1 MASQSSEHTTPPG
14 PSGLAAASV
23 LELAAAQAAFDRRR
37 AHRED
42 GAAAGLSRLREAANR
57 DGAQALA
64 AALDTPSGQIF
75 FAFLFG
81 NSPHLGSLL
90 MRDVPLA
97 QALVTDAPQTIAE
110 RIEGELA
117 EANPQMERADLMR
130 FLRVQRNRVAVMAG
144 VCDCFDVWGVMRSA
158 ALLSS
163 MADHA
168 TRLAIAH
175 LLRASAAQGDLG
187 APEGERWGYFA
198 LAMGKH
204 GSGELNYSSDI
215 DLIVL
220 YDPERCDYRGR
231 RPLRE
236 HFARLT
242 RELIS
247 LLEERTA
254 DGYVFRTDLRL
265 RPDPSSTPPAI
276 TVDFALGY
284 YQRVGRTWERAAM
297 IKARPV
303 AGDIEA
309 GERFLSRLAPF
320 IWDEA
325 LDFRSVEEIRSMSEQ
340 IHDFH
345 GHGDI
350 KLPGWNVKLGRGGIR
365 EIEFFVHMHQL
376 AHGGVSQRL
385 RGKQVLP
392 MLATLEREHHILP
405 SEAQTL
411 QDAYVLLRR
420 VEHRLQMTND
430 NQTQTLP
437 AADDGLDHIAAFMNM
452 ASPAELGALLGDAAR
467 EVHALYLARFNV
479 PEREHD
485 IAESILTGPEGLPDA
500 HERLREAGFQDAE
513 RAFEVLRGWAEG
525 RHPATAD
532 EGVRAMIRDVL
543 HDLTEALGKTPHPDA
558 ALKRLDAFLAAL
570 PEDIAFFSMLR
581 ANAWLSNL
589 IAVVMGGAPR
599 IADRLAANPRLL
611 QAALDPSFFLPIAD
625 KAGLVAELDERLGS
639 ERDFRRR
646 VGRIARWADDR
657 RFQVGVQTLQHL
669 VTLAEGSSSRSH
681 VAEAVVATLLR
692 DAEAD
697 FARRRQG
704 AELPACVVVALGDLG
719 AKDMIFGSPLHL
731 LFVADGGE
739 GGEAMRNARR
749 IARRLEAAL
758 RRDGGAGQMYPT
770 TLAFAA
776 TDALE
781 RASLPGT
788 GRAVAGELEQAH
800 RLIALCRARVICGDA
815 GLAET
820 VSATLQAALCAAENP
835 AGLPAAIAALE
846 SALVQDRSPDNPFAV
861 RAAAGGLLQ
870 LELVARLL
878 QLRHAPQA
886 PETLARGLS
895 VPATFAALANAQA
908 LAADAGEELAQAYVL
923 QRAVQDFLRLTLTEA
938 EGRDVAAAPPALR
951 QRMAEAFE
959 CDAFEDVT
967 EGLLAAQRAGA
978 AAWREHVR

>member
-1 MASQSSEHTTPPG
+1 MASQSSEHTANVAD
-14 PSGLAAASV
+14 LADASV
-23 LELAAAQAAFDRRR
+23 LELAAAQPAFDQRC

-42 GAAAGLSRLREAANR
+42 AAAAGLNRLQQAAGR

-64 AALDTPSGQIF
+64 AALDTPSGRIF

-81 NSPHLGSLL
+81 NSPHLGGLL
-90 MRDVPLA
+90 MRDVQFA
-97 QALVTDAPQTIAE
+97 QALVTDAPQAIAQ
-110 RIEGELA
+110 RIERELA
-117 EANPQMERADLMR
+117 EANPEMERTHLMR
-130 FLRVQRNRVAVMAG
+130 LLRVQRNRVAVLAG

-158 ALLSS
+158 ALLSG

-168 TRLAIAH
+168 ARLAIAH
-175 LLRASAAQGDLG
+175 LLRASVAQGDLG

-220 YDPERCDYRGR
+220 YDPQRCDYRGR

-242 RELIS
+242 RELINI
-247 LLEERTA
+247 LEERTA

-276 TVDFALGY
+276 AVDFALSY

-309 GERFLSRLAPF
+309 GERFLDRLAPWV
-320 IWDEA
+320 WDEA

-405 SEAQTL
+405 SDAQTL
-411 QDAYVLLRR
+411 RDAYVLLRR

-437 AADDGLDHIAAFMNM
+437 AADDGLNHIAAFMNVD
-452 ASPAELGALLGDAAR
+452 SPAELSALLGAAAR
-467 EVHALYLARFNV
+467 QVHALYLARFNV

-485 IAESILTGPEGLPDA
+485 IAEAILTGPEGLPDA
-500 HERLREAGFQDAE
+500 HQRLREAGFRDAQG
-513 RAFEVLRGWAEG
+513 AFDALRGWAEG
-525 RHPATAD
+525 RHPATAPAP
-532 EGVRAMIRDVL
+532 VRAIIRDVL
-543 HDLTEALGKTPHPDA
+543 HDLVEALGKTPHPDA
-558 ALKRLDAFLAAL
+558 ALTRLDAFLEAL

-625 KAGLVAELDERLGS
+625 RAGLLAELEERLGS
-639 ERDFRRR
+639 EQGFRRR
-646 VGRIARWADDR
+646 VDRIARWADDR

-669 VTLAEGSSSRSH
+669 VTLAEGSDSRSH
-681 VAEAVVATLLR
+681 IAEAVVATLLR

-697 FARRRQG
+697 FARRRKS
-704 AELPACVVVALGDLG
+704 AALPPCVVVALGDLG
-719 AKDMIFGSPLHL
+719 ANDMIFGSGLEL
-731 LFVADGGE
+731 LLVASGAEGE
-739 GGEAMRNARR
+739 KGLRNARR

-758 RRDGGAGQMYPT
+758 RRDSGAGQMYPT
-770 TLAFAA
+770 TFAFAA
-776 TDALE
+776 ADALE
-781 RASLPGT
+781 RGEWPSMGYASAA
-788 GRAVAGELEQAH
+788 GRDEAQ
-800 RLIALCRARVICGDA
+800 RLFALCRARVICGDA
-815 GLAET
+815 ELAET
-820 VSATLQAALCAAENP
+820 VGATLQAALCTSEHAA
-835 AGLPAAIAALE
+835 ALPSAIAALE
-846 SALVQDRSPDNPFAV
+846 SSMANQDAPKDPFAV
-861 RAAAGGLLQ
+861 RDAAGGLRQ
-870 LELVARLL
+870 LELVARAL
-878 QLRHAPQA
+878 QLRYA
-886 PETLARGLS
+886 PEAPEALARGLS
-895 VPATFAALANAQA
+895 VPAVFAALAAAQA
-908 LAADAGEELAQAYVL
+908 LAADVSEELTQAYVL

-938 EGRDVAAAPPALR
+938 EGGHVAAAPPALR
-951 QRMAEAFE
+951 QRLAEAFE
-959 CDAFEDVT
+959 CDAFEDLT
-967 EGLLAAQRAGA
+967 ERLLAAQRAGT
-978 AAWREHVR
+978 AAWREHLG